1 MDSLLI
7 RPATAA
13 DAETVAAI
21 HCESWRDAYAN
32 VLDAAYLVGP
42 VEQDRGDLWRGR
54 LGSPVEEQVV
64 LIADLPGTGPVGFI
78 CLYRDSD
85 AQWGSLIDN
94 LHVVPRMRGHAIGRQ
109 LMRAGTEVLRV
120 GRAAPCGIHLWVFE
134 ANTGGRRF
142 YERLGGRVVERCLET
157 ELPVPPD
164 TWILRVYWADPANL
178 QA

>member
-1 MDSLLI
+1 MDGLFI

-13 DAETVAAI
+13 DAEMVATI
-21 HCESWRDAYAN
+21 HCDSWRNAYSN
-32 VLDAAYLVGP
+32 VLDAAYLAGP
-42 VEQDRGDLWRGR
+42 VEQDRRDLWRSR
-54 LGSPVEEQVV
+54 LGNPVAEQVV
-64 LIADLPGTGPVGFI
+64 LVAELPGADLVGFI

-94 LHVVPRMRGHAIGRQ
+94 LHVVPHLRGHAIGRQ
-109 LMRAGTEVLRV
+109 LMRAGADFLRD
-120 GRAAPCGIHLWVFE
+120 GKAAPCGIHLWVFE

-164 TWILRVYWADPANL
+164 TWILRVYWADPANM